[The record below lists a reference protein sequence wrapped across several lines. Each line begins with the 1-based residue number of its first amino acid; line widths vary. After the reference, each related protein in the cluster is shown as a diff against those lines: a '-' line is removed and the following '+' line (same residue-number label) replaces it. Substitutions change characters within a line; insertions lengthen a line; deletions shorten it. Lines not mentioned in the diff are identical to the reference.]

1 MRAIRHLLTF
11 RFLPFVVIICSFF
24 DPVFQNSSFSF
35 AVFRDYSYCFPTTSS
50 QLSRRDFSMT
60 VILTACTMRKRFS
73 PDEFLNAR
81 ALTVGTT
88 QSVGEDWRGRM
99 RRAEPKALASDMYA
113 GRSMMEAK
121 LAANAIGARLTIASA
136 GLGLVPA
143 DRQIPSY
150 NLTVSPGSADSIFKK
165 LAPGTSAYDWWT
177 QVSSD
182 RQAEELA
189 DSLQGNPQSLL
200 LVSLPHAY
208 LSMLT
213 PLIISLSIVSTGR
226 LRIMTASTQMDIA
239 PALIPFVLPYDQ
251 RLDGPDSPI
260 PGTMGDYASRAL
272 RHFVTNVLVDH
283 PQGSITDHA
292 EFVRSSQG
300 EWRFPTRKA
309 GRRIDDQ
316 EALQILRDNWNVAK
330 GSSSRLL
337 RIFRDEMNIAC
348 EQGRFA
354 RLAAIVRNE
363 VAAR

>member
-1 MRAIRHLLTF
+1 
-11 RFLPFVVIICSFF
+11 
-24 DPVFQNSSFSF
+24 
-35 AVFRDYSYCFPTTSS
+35 
-50 QLSRRDFSMT
+50 
-60 VILTACTMRKRFS
+60 
-73 PDEFLNAR
+73 
-81 ALTVGTT
+81 
-88 QSVGEDWRGRM
+88 
-99 RRAEPKALASDMYA
+99 
-113 GRSMMEAK
+113 MEAK
-121 LAANAIGARLTIASA
+121 LAASAIGARVTIASA

-150 NLTVSPGSADSIFKK
+150 NLTVSPGSEDSIFKK
-165 LAPGTSAYDWWT
+165 LPPGTSAYDWWM

-213 PLIISLSIVSTGR
+213 PLIISLSVASTGR
-226 LRIMTASTQMDIA
+226 LRVMTASTQMDLA
-239 PALIPFVLPYDQ
+239 PALKPFLLPYDQ

-272 RHFVTNVLVDH
+272 RHFVTNILVDH

-292 EFVRSSQG
+292 ELVHSSQS
-300 EWRFPTRKA
+300 EWRYPERKA

-316 EALQILRDNWNVAK
+316 EALQLLRENWNVAK

-363 VAAR
+363 VAVR

>member
-1 MRAIRHLLTF
+1 MI
-11 RFLPFVVIICSFF
+11 S
-24 DPVFQNSSFSF
+24 Q
-35 AVFRDYSYCFPTTSS
+35 TSS

-73 PDEFLNAR
+73 PDELLNAR
-81 ALTVGTT
+81 ALTGGTT
-88 QSVGEDWRGRM
+88 HSVGEDWRGRL
-99 RRAEPKALASDMYA
+99 RRAEPKALASDLYA
-113 GRSMMEAK
+113 GRSMLEAK
-121 LAANAIGARLTIASA
+121 LAASAIGARVTIASA

-165 LAPGTSAYDWWT
+165 LPPGTSAYDWWM

-182 RQAEELA
+182 RQTQELA
-189 DSLQGNPQSLL
+189 DSLQRNPQSLM

-213 PLIISLSIVSTGR
+213 PLITSLPVVSMGR
-226 LRIMTASTQMDIA
+226 LRVITASTHMDIA
-239 PALIPFVLPYDQ
+239 PALKPFLLPYDQ
-251 RLDGPDSPI
+251 RLDGPNSPI

-272 RHFVTNVLVDH
+272 RHFVTNILVDH

-292 EFVRSSQG
+292 ELVHSSQS
-300 EWRFPTRKA
+300 EWRYPERKA
-309 GRRIDDQ
+309 GKRIDDQ
-316 EALQILRDNWNVAK
+316 EALQLLRENWNVAK

-363 VAAR
+363 VATR